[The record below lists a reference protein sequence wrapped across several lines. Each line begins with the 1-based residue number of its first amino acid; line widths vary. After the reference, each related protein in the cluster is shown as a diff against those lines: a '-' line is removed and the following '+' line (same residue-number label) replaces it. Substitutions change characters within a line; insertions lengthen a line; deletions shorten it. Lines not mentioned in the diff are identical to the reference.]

1 VFAHVRVPPKHQAHG
16 KLSLVLSEIV
26 IDDMQRTKATLML
39 RSSSDHKH
47 RLTCIEFHM
56 NMQVSRSAWSNSDAG
71 IPLVFGDTTLQHH
84 NLALSS
90 KQYCDT
96 W

>member
-1 VFAHVRVPPKHQAHG
+1 MCVFHQNIKLMG
-16 KLSLVLSEIV
+16 KLSPVLSEIV

-47 RLTCIEFHM
+47 RLTCIQCHM
-56 NMQVSRSAWSNSDAG
+56 NMQVSRSAWSNSDTG

-84 NLALSS
+84 NLAL
-90 KQYCDT
+90 
-96 W
+96 